1 MKAIYIKVL
10 GLGFGRIY
18 ANFLIV
24 YSLLI
29 GLQET
34 WIICI
39 IKHKRKINNTTTE
52 LNFAAIDYA
61 TFAYEM
67 HMKY

>member
-1 MKAIYIKVL
+1 ML
-10 GLGFGRIY
+10 ELGFGRIC

-39 IKHKRKINNTTTE
+39 IKYKRKINNIATE

-67 HMKY
+67 HIKY